1 MEKQAL
7 NESILTSDE
16 KKVLRRQ
23 LVPSILLS
31 VGLITVITLVNLAMH
46 YMDVLTGI
54 NGVGRPPV
62 SRLWII
68 ELIAV
73 LIGTFT
79 FLYLTKKV
87 RKDLLS
93 GKKIITTFLV
103 KRKYS
108 KKENGTVN
116 LKLILSPNLTVDVSN
131 GTYASI
137 GEGDLVE
144 VARTAYSEHVF
155 RVNKVS

>member
-1 MEKQAL
+1 
-7 NESILTSDE
+7 
-16 KKVLRRQ
+16 
-23 LVPSILLS
+23 
-31 VGLITVITLVNLAMH
+31 
-46 YMDVLTGI
+46 
-54 NGVGRPPV
+54 
-62 SRLWII
+62 
-68 ELIAV
+68 
-73 LIGTFT
+73 
-79 FLYLTKKV
+79 
-87 RKDLLS
+87 
-93 GKKIITTFLV
+93 V